1 MLQMQLPNTGY
12 HHYLGYRDRR
22 FFTDPEIIDEVGPDG
37 KFLDKK
43 HTREHYQQALVSGA
57 F

>member
-1 MLQMQLPNTGY
+1 MLQMQLPNTGH

-22 FFTDPEIIDEVGPDG
+22 FFADLEIIDEVGPDG
-37 KFLDKK
+37 KYLDKK
-43 HTREHYQQALVSGA
+43 HTREHYLQALVSGA

>member
-1 MLQMQLPNTGY
+1 MLQMQLPNTGH
-12 HHYLGYRDRR
+12 HHYLGYRDRW
-22 FFTDPEIIDEVGPDG
+22 FFTDLEIIDEVGPDG

-43 HTREHYQQALVSGA
+43 HTREHHQQALVPGA

>member
-1 MLQMQLPNTGY
+1 MQLPNTGH

-22 FFTDPEIIDEVGPDG
+22 FFTDLEIIDEVGPDG
-37 KFLDKK
+37 KFIDKK
-43 HTREHYQQALVSGA
+43 HMREHYRQALVSGA